1 MLVSLVVGALYAWFL
16 FAKPTADSHLAIS
29 DFAVIAAG
37 IAVVT
42 ALVAY
47 KWTPP
52 HLLRE
57 SALGVYVLLVGAL
70 ATLVLTSGGLASPY
84 LAILI
89 AATVFSGAFGTT
101 GLALIFVTGNG
112 YVAWQYF
119 TGPSSM
125 PSLVASL
132 LVINL
137 PLAISFVALRS
148 GTETKEPETDRS
160 YHDLASELRQIA
172 GKSDVVINAIADGVL
187 ALDGKGLI
195 ELINPA
201 AQRLIG
207 WGNQDALGLDYKSV
221 LKLVDETNQSLD
233 ISRDPIVH
241 VLTNNQTLKTEDVS
255 IVTSSGKSFLSS
267 IMVSPIGQIGNGVI
281 VIFRNITSEKAEE
294 RQQFEFI
301 STASHEMRTPV
312 ASIEGYLGL
321 ALNPH
326 TATIDAK
333 ARDFI
338 EKAHASAE
346 HLGRLFQDLLDVSK
360 ADDGRLKNVPGVI
373 DVVQFIHDIVQGLAP
388 KAAEKNLVLTYK
400 PMPDDG
406 EGQNSNVHNV
416 SPVFYS
422 YIDRDHLR
430 EVASNLVENAI
441 KYTPTGE
448 IVVDVT
454 GDESHVVL
462 SVADTGLGIPLEDQA
477 HLFQKFYRVDT
488 SDTREIG
495 GTGLGLY
502 LARRLTETMGGRIW
516 VESEYKKGSSFFVE
530 LPRISNEEAN
540 RIIENSSL
548 EASQEA
554 VATPPAP
561 IDQPA
566 TQYQAAPD
574 PRPSIVTQNSSAVAP
589 QMNQPLAA
597 TPQAPS
603 GPTRNNTPLSS
614 IEASPDQYLRPRG
627 DYNIS
632 VPSRPAN

>member
-16 FAKPTADSHLAIS
+16 FAKPTADSRLAIS

-42 ALVAY
+42 AVAAY

-70 ATLVLTSGGLASPY
+70 ATLVLTSGGLVSPY

-89 AATVFSGAFGTT
+89 AATVFSGAFGPT

-112 YVAWQYF
+112 YVAWQNF
-119 TGPSSM
+119 TGPSSV
-125 PSLVASL
+125 PSLIAGL

-148 GTETKEPETDRS
+148 GAETKEPETDRS

-195 ELINPA
+195 ELINPS

-221 LKLVDETNQSLD
+221 LKLVDETNQPLGV
-233 ISRDPIVH
+233 SRDPIVH
-241 VLTNNQTLKTEDVS
+241 VLTNNQPLKTENVS

-267 IMVSPIGQIGNGVI
+267 IMVSPIGRVGNGVI

-294 RQQFEFI
+294 RQQSEFI

-326 TATIDAK
+326 TATVDAK

-360 ADDGRLKNVPGVI
+360 ADDGRLKNVPGVV
-373 DVVQFIHDIVQGLAP
+373 DVVPFIHDIVQGLAP

-400 PMPDDG
+400 PMPVDG
-406 EGQNSNVHNV
+406 EEQNSNVHNV

-441 KYTPTGE
+441 KYTPTGG

-488 SDTREIG
+488 SDAREIG

-554 VATPPAP
+554 VAT
-561 IDQPA
+561 
-566 TQYQAAPD
+566 QYQAAPD

-597 TPQAPS
+597 TPRAPS